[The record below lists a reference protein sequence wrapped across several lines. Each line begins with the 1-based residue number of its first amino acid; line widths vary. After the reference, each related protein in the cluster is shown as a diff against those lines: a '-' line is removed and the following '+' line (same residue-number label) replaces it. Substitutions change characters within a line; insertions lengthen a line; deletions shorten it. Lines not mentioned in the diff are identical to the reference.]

1 MRKRNVRVS
10 VILLAMAWMVAA
22 APLAQAARKIV
33 EFTVPACQ

>member
-10 VILLAMAWMVAA
+10 VILMAMAWLVAA
-22 APLAQAARKIV
+22 APMALAARKFV